1 VIVFFFYE
9 KSILE
14 SFVVV
19 QHLVKQYG
27 RFHALNDISFEI
39 SMGEVVGLL
48 GPNGAGKSTTLKILS
63 GLLDANSGIVSI
75 GNENIAYSNHR
86 AKCSIGIMLENNPL
100 PAHLKVGEYLRFR
113 AAMKGV
119 DIKNVRIH
127 TEKIMRQVDIQRNI
141 RHQEMGSLSKG
152 MQQRIGFAEA
162 LLGDPD
168 LVILDEPTIG
178 LDPNQVIKFRKLV
191 ASQKGKR
198 TFIISSHILS
208 EIESLCD
215 RFIIINNGSIVANGM
230 INELR
235 QRFFEERI
243 LLVYVECD
251 PVVIDAFKVTH
262 PEIRIRDVFINL
274 KTNQHQLI
282 VLLPTE
288 NVERFW
294 KTIVNE
300 TNWKLLNFAEKSTTL
315 EEIFI
320 QATEVVSA

>member
-1 VIVFFFYE
+1 ME
-9 KSILE
+9 P
-14 SFVVV
+14 FVVV

-27 RFHALNDISFEI
+27 RFCALSDISFEI
-39 SMGEVVGLL
+39 SMGEIVGLL

-75 GNENIAYSNHR
+75 GNENIAYSHHC

-119 DIKNVRIH
+119 DTKNVRVH

-141 RHQEMGSLSKG
+141 RHREMGSLSKG
-152 MQQRIGFAEA
+152 MQQRVGLAEA
-162 LLGDPD
+162 FLGDPD

-178 LDPNQVIKFRKLV
+178 LDPNQAIKFRKLI

-198 TFIISSHILS
+198 TFIISSHILP

-243 LLVYVECD
+243 LLVCVECE
-251 PVVIDAFKVTH
+251 PMVIDVFKSIH
-262 PEIRIRDVFINL
+262 PEIKIRDVFINL
-274 KTNQHQLI
+274 KTNQHQL
-282 VLLPTE
+282 VVSLPTE
-288 NVERFW
+288 NIEYFW

-300 TNWKLLNFAEKSTTL
+300 TNWKLLNLAEKSTTL

-320 QATEVVSA
+320 QATEAISA